1 MLGRLIPEKQ
11 ILNDQLKQVQQNSLH
26 SRCFLFKVDIFLPHR
41 QEMRTWK
48 AVFPHCQFVF
58 LISPCFS
65 KTGDSLLPLKRALEA
80 KELARQQLRD
90 QLDEVEKE
98 TRSKL
103 QEIDIF
109 NNQLK
114 VPILCVPTCMSYF
127 VNFSKW
133 PRWLVD
139 IWPPGRKIY
148 SAGLSAFIKS
158 PHIYRWTLNNLSW
171 IFVL

>member
-65 KTGDSLLPLKRALEA
+65 KTGDSLLTLKRALEA
-80 KELARQQLRD
+80 KELARQQL
-90 QLDEVEKE
+90 QSVNHLNE
-98 TRSKL
+98 TKS
-103 QEIDIF
+103 QF
-109 NNQLK
+109 
-114 VPILCVPTCMSYF
+114 
-127 VNFSKW
+127 
-133 PRWLVD
+133 WLA
-139 IWPPGRKIY
+139 RNK
-148 SAGLSAFIKS
+148 
-158 PHIYRWTLNNLSW
+158 RWTLLGLDLPVSSDSSICFRYPPLSLDLVPTN
-171 IFVL
+171 IACSLTLKQRLLFVGRLYHVPDKPDGCFS